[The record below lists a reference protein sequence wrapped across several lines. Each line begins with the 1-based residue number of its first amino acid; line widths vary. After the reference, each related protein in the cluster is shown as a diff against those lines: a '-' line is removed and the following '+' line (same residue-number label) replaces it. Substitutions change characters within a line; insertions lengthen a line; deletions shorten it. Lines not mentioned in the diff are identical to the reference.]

1 MLGYIRQQLE
11 SRANE
16 AKEAQAFNAVQEE
29 AQMTD
34 AVLECA
40 HLFQELDDLSMAGT
54 EAGSDRPFTKI
65 DIPLEDDVEITSV
78 EVDLMSGRLTN
89 VPGDATVQ
97 EMDDYTTMKTV
108 DDFYQEAVAT
118 TTQFMREP
126 DDAFSDRC
134 REIAKEK
141 FAAYKKYCI
150 QEGFY
155 GFDHIDMTDDRV
167 PSRFIMECGQLNG
180 NNLSAK
186 LGIEFQTD
194 KNDQILK
201 KQLDSVTAFKEEG
214 QQTIQEAVFEKFG
227 KQVGATSAEDIW
239 SFITPT
245 KMIVPTDPGDH
256 LCVTIE
262 CEIDGTSDVVY
273 VGWSKLSRGGDAV
286 VSEMDIS
293 AVRGLD
299 CMQKGDALRAKAA
312 REKTP
317 YRRPSRFVQE
327 AIDFGNP
334 DEAPAAD
341 PGAPAVSFDAPPPD
355 GAPADPNATPPV
367 DGAAPDAAAP
377 PVEGDPAAE
386 APADGTENKEIVDT
400 NNVSDQIAEKVADE
414 TQNDANAENDVNI
427 DGVDADLGGDEAAP
441 TEADLNAE
449 LGDTGSEEAPMDE
462 PPVTSDLDFDN
473 MSMDEILAQAQ
484 EKIKG
489 MPMDQLKEFLQNA
502 DTNVQPPIDSD
513 VPPADGATPGVEQE
527 AFFLT
532 RGNINKELDIH
543 LRKALGILNSSD
555 MDIEQICSE
564 FKKEGWKLNRV
575 VHHASTMKN
584 VFNETERKQLLKLN
598 HCLSDLSKMLR
609 ADIDQGSIMTVKR
622 MIQAFVSEASG
633 VLMVVERKMGKPVQE
648 QTVFGVGPVSDS
660 RGYDIPIKCPDKM
673 SRDQVLIIQALFSP
687 AVGSDAKDSILR
699 KIVYPY
705 CLDNGLRQNALNK
718 LYEYMTGEK
727 TDNADE
733 AELQDN
739 FEHYEYYLEFL
750 YPPAAG
756 EIVSDTKAY
765 ITFDSDCSH
774 IKNLK
779 DTKRPAGYVQLKVE
793 VSIDGGEFSARLVSP
808 HQSNSF
814 DILTLDMNDL
824 GEWYDTSKNRSQFV
838 TVQEGFFDRFKKKNE
853 EPTQTPTTSKSDG
866 VTKHDFA
873 TECYT
878 YAYMHMPKDL
888 RKAVENAEKTDVKPA
903 RYTYPAT
910 DYLPKFTFVLY
921 LKDWSSHYLD
931 DALADQKN
939 YSGDDS
945 WSTAIRIFRSH
956 PFPYIVL
963 GTVESDEYEL
973 QDATIE
979 FSLVDQTVYLRMEY
993 QRETEM
999 VTLGQSWSEFKNR
1012 LTEGI
1017 TQEGFFS
1024 KIGDAL
1030 SGRTVSKIE
1039 KMTGSIPADLRAYLT
1054 KGYRDGYKWRG
1065 KFLSVN
1071 GKKFIITRV
1080 EKPKSVLKSGVP
1092 VDMGENMTIM
1102 SANIPLFECTDNG
1115 YIFYNFASNAY
1126 LFSNKPNDRH
1136 QLGTTFDEMTAKL
1149 SRPEDDDV
1157 EYIEV
1162 YTGRRLPSE
1171 FVEVFKSKDYQAL
1184 VKAGEFELNDVNRE
1198 DKDYTTDFYFAGAET
1213 VAEWTAD
1220 DDTNPNDA
1228 ITFGVLSNDA
1238 PLIYWQNKVWVDNTS
1253 GNPYVSLTF
1262 GEWIKSI
1269 HDQLMEQER
1278 PIEES

>member
-16 AKEAQAFNAVQEE
+16 AKAAQAFEAVQEE

-126 DDAFSDRC
+126 DDAFSERC
-134 REIAKEK
+134 RGIAQEK

-180 NNLSAK
+180 NSLSAK

-334 DEAPAAD
+334 DEAPAANPD
-341 PGAPAVSFDAPPPD
+341 APAVSFDAPPPD

-377 PVEGDPAAE
+377 PIEGDPTAE

-441 TEADLNAE
+441 TEADLDAE
-449 LGDTGSEEAPMDE
+449 IGDAGSEEAPMDE
-462 PPVTSDLDFDN
+462 PPATSDLDFDN

-513 VPPADGATPGVEQE
+513 VPPADGAAPSVEQE

-555 MDIEQICSE
+555 MDIEKICSE
-564 FKKEGWKLNRV
+564 FRKEGWKLNRV

-609 ADIDQGSIMTVKR
+609 ADIDPGSIMTVKR

-633 VLMVVERKMGKPVQE
+633 VLMVVEQKMGKPVQE

-687 AVGSDAKDSILR
+687 AVGSGAKDSILR

-750 YPPAAG
+750 YPPASG

-838 TVQEGFFDRFKKKNE
+838 TVQEGFF
-853 EPTQTPTTSKSDG
+853 
-866 VTKHDFA
+866 
-873 TECYT
+873 
-878 YAYMHMPKDL
+878 
-888 RKAVENAEKTDVKPA
+888 
-903 RYTYPAT
+903 
-910 DYLPKFTFVLY
+910 
-921 LKDWSSHYLD
+921 
-931 DALADQKN
+931 
-939 YSGDDS
+939 
-945 WSTAIRIFRSH
+945 
-956 PFPYIVL
+956 
-963 GTVESDEYEL
+963 
-973 QDATIE
+973 
-979 FSLVDQTVYLRMEY
+979 
-993 QRETEM
+993 
-999 VTLGQSWSEFKNR
+999 
-1012 LTEGI
+1012 
-1017 TQEGFFS
+1017 S
-1024 KIGDAL
+1024 KIGDAMA
-1030 SGRTVSKIE
+1030 GRTVSKLE
-1039 KMTGSIPADLRAYLT
+1039 KMTGSIPTDLRAYLT

-1065 KFLSVN
+1065 KFLSVD
-1071 GKKFIITRV
+1071 GKIFIITHV
-1080 EKPKSVLKSGVP
+1080 VTPKSVLKSGVP
-1092 VDMGENMTIM
+1092 VDMGEGMTIM
-1102 SANIPLFECTDNG
+1102 SANIPLFKCSDDG

-1136 QLGTTFDEMTAKL
+1136 QLGTTFDEMSAKL
-1149 SRPEDDDV
+1149 STPASDNVD
-1157 EYIEV
+1157 YIEAWL
-1162 YTGRRLPSE
+1162 GRKLPSE
-1171 FVEVFKSKDYQAL
+1171 FVTVFKSKEYQTLA
-1184 VKAGEFELNDVNRE
+1184 KAGEFDLKDE
-1198 DKDYTTDFYFAGAET
+1198 DGYETSYYFADAQT
-1213 VAEWTAD
+1213 VAQYTRSD
-1220 DDTNPNDA
+1220 DDEMYTDGEIVFGIIQHDDALLYHKNSVYVYDTTGNKHFDGTFDEYVKSMYQRYVDEEGSVQEGFFDKNPQTD
-1228 ITFGVLSNDA
+1228 
-1238 PLIYWQNKVWVDNTS
+1238 
-1253 GNPYVSLTF
+1253 
-1262 GEWIKSI
+1262 
-1269 HDQLMEQER
+1269 ER
-1278 PIEES
+1278 SKA